1 MSWVDACVGFSS
13 RKTQMPRLYPGEHL
27 TRTELQAKQQVGQG
41 FDTNQTFLS
50 VSICTA
56 KGQACLVHITYVFV
70 YYLIPAYF

>member
-1 MSWVDACVGFSS
+1 MHVWALVAERPKC
-13 RKTQMPRLYPGEHL
+13 PWLYPGEHL
-27 TRTELQAKQQVGQG
+27 TRTGLQAKQQVEQG

-56 KGQACLVHITYVFV
+56 KHQACLVHNTYVFV